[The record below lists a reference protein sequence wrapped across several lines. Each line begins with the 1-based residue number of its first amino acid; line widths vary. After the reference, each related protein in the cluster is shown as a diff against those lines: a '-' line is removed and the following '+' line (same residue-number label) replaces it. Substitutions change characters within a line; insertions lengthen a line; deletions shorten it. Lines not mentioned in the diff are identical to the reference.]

1 MRSTDFYV
9 LPVTTVLRNLL
20 YSNGNKDTLDE
31 LGLFKFVQD
40 LTDDWFLP
48 HEQLV
53 KSLINIQG
61 NLLLFDTFYLCKI
74 WGNWI
79 VKTIFLGCAL
89 ISKAVTALVN

>member
-1 MRSTDFYV
+1 MSWIWRGGGGIF
-9 LPVTTVLRNLL
+9 
-20 YSNGNKDTLDE
+20 E
-31 LGLFKFVQD
+31 FVQD